1 MKRIFKL
8 SAIIGCIAILGACD
22 PNFLTSWYIENRLGE
37 DIIIT
42 RSDSSEISNVFIPNG
57 DIGCIYQEIW
67 LDGAPFYRIEKSLSS
82 DTLIILSTSYDTL
95 YLFHPGHH
103 PKPYPNEEV
112 AMNMHFWNMDNWTY
126 SSNDKEHTD
135 SWVYTLTPD
144 SVDDSWISR
153 HRINHLQHS

>member
-1 MKRIFKL
+1 MKRIFRL
-8 SAIIGCIAILGACD
+8 SAIVCSIAILGACD

-67 LDGAPFYRIEKSLSS
+67 LGGAPFYRIEKSLSS

-126 SSNDKEHTD
+126 SSNDKEQTD
-135 SWVYTLTPD
+135 SWIYTLTPD
-144 SVDDSWISR
+144 SVDVSWIIR
-153 HRINHLQHS
+153 P

>member
-1 MKRIFKL
+1 MTKFITYYHYNNHCFQSFNHEK
-8 SAIIGCIAILGACD
+8 
-22 PNFLTSWYIENRLGE
+22 LGE

-67 LDGAPFYRIEKSLSS
+67 LGGAPFYRFEDSFSS

-95 YLFHPGHH
+95 YMFHPEHH
-103 PKPYPNEEV
+103 PKPYPNEDV
-112 AMNMHFWNMDNWTY
+112 AMNMHFWDMNNWVLDADHKKLTI
-126 SSNDKEHTD
+126 
-135 SWVYTLTPD
+135 SWFYTLTPD

-153 HRINHLQHS
+153 P

>member
-1 MKRIFKL
+1 MKRIFRL
-8 SAIIGCIAILGACD
+8 LAIVISIAILGACD
-22 PNFLTSWYIENRLGE
+22 PNFLTSWYIENRLGK

-67 LDGAPFYRIEKSLSS
+67 LGGAPFYRIEKSLSS
-82 DTLIILSTSYDTL
+82 DTLIILSTSHDTL

-153 HRINHLQHS
+153 P

>member
-67 LDGAPFYRIEKSLSS
+67 LGGAPFYRIEKSLSS

-112 AMNMHFWNMDNWTY
+112 AMNMHFWNMDNWIY

-135 SWVYTLTPD
+135 SWIYTLTPD
-144 SVDDSWISR
+144 SVDDSWIIR
-153 HRINHLQHS
+153 P

>member
-1 MKRIFKL
+1 MKKIFKL

-22 PNFLTSWYIENRLGE
+22 PIFNGSWYIVNQLGE
-37 DIIIT
+37 DIIVT
-42 RSDSSEISNVFIPNG
+42 RTDSTEISNVYIQNG
-57 DIGCIYQEIW
+57 SMECIFQDGGYIGST
-67 LDGAPFYRIEKSLSS
+67 PFFEFVNSFSDLHNS
-82 DTLIILSTSYDTL
+82 DTLVILSTSYDTL
-95 YLFHPGHH
+95 YKFHPEYHS
-103 PKPYPNEEV
+103 KPYLNEEI

-153 HRINHLQHS
+153 P

>member
-1 MKRIFKL
+1 MKRIFRL
-8 SAIIGCIAILGACD
+8 LAIVISIAILGACD

-57 DIGCIYQEIW
+57 DIYQEIW
-67 LDGAPFYRIEKSLSS
+67 LGGAPFYRIEKSLSS

-153 HRINHLQHS
+153 P